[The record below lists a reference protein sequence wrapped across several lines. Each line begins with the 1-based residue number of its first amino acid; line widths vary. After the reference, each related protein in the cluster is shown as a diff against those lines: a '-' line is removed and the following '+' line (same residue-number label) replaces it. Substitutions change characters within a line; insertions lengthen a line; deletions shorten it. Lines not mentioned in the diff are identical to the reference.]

1 MNPLRLVKPEHAPA
15 EPTRREVDPVESW
28 LSLLLPMLDGPARE
42 REGLV
47 DELRDHLTQ
56 RVRDLMLGGVREAE
70 AVSTALSELG
80 DASAFARQWSSARS
94 APKRRRIMGI
104 AAGFAV
110 AATLGITAAVILPA
124 QPDGQGGGQKPVPV
138 SAFQP
143 AATESVKSL
152 EGIRFSARAGDTW
165 EQFTREVGERANMPV
180 AISWSQ
186 LQTLP
191 SANATGPFETTTQL
205 GVDFAEMK
213 LSSALRLL
221 NEARGLPAGSGVD
234 TRVIDGCLVFSTAA
248 AFDKAESVL
257 VTYDLTSVPD
267 IDVGG
272 EAGTVQQIKNA
283 IQSLVEPN
291 NWAENGSDI
300 ATLSEVNLKLFIRAP
315 RRMHEQ
321 IEWVL
326 REVKNTGN
334 AADAE
339 PEVGALHAVPSR
351 PVAKEKPASFSAVGP
366 AFGAVSL
373 DGARFRAVP
382 VLGAVPVMNRLFTA
396 EEAAPLVIR
405 ATGGV
410 IRITAPDGTSVEA
423 EELRVS
429 PAGK

>member
-1 MNPLRLVKPEHAPA
+1 MNPLRLVQADPAPTA
-15 EPTRREVDPVESW
+15 VPTRDADPVESW
-28 LSLLLPMLDGPARE
+28 LSLLMPMLDGPARE
-42 REGLV
+42 REGVV

-70 AVSTALSELG
+70 AVNTAISELG

-94 APKRRRIMGI
+94 APRRRLIMGI

-110 AATLGITAAVILPA
+110 AASLGITAAVMVPP
-124 QPDGQGGGQKPVPV
+124 QDGEPNEKKPVV
-138 SAFQP
+138 SSAFQP
-143 AATESVKSL
+143 AKRETTKALDDV
-152 EGIRFSARAGDTW
+152 RFTARAGDTW
-165 EQFTREVGERANMPV
+165 EQFIREVGERAKMPV
-180 AISWSQ
+180 AISWTQ
-186 LQTLP
+186 LQALP
-191 SANATGPFETTTQL
+191 SQSSIGTVEPTTQL

-221 NEARGLPAGSGVD
+221 NEARGLPAGGGVD
-234 TRVIDGCLVFSTAA
+234 TRVIDGCLVFSTAT

-267 IDVGG
+267 IDIGG
-272 EAGTVQQIKNA
+272 EASTVEQIKKT
-283 IQSLVEPN
+283 IQTLVEPS
-291 NWAENGSDI
+291 NWAEGGNDI
-300 ATLSEVNLKLFIRAP
+300 ATLSEVNRKLFIRAP

-334 AADAE
+334 PADGE
-339 PEVGALHAVPSR
+339 PQVGALHAVPDR
-351 PVAKEKPASFSAVGP
+351 PVADVKPAGFSAVGP
-366 AFGAVSL
+366 AFGAVSAE
-373 DGARFRAVP
+373 GVKFRAVP

-429 PAGK
+429 PAEK